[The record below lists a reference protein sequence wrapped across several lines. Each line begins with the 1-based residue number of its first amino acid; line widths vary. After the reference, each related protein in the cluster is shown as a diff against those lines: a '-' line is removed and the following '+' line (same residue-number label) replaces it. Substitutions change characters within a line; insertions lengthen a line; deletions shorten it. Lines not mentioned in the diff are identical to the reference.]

1 MNKKIVFFD
10 IDGTLVGASRKITEK
25 NKEAIHLLRENGHLA
40 FLCTGRAPASIEPS
54 LTDIGFDGVVAS
66 AGGLIKIGD
75 DYVFENFINQYL
87 LSEIMLLFTNHQVL
101 FSLETKEAI
110 YQAPGI
116 KNFFDTINK
125 EKFKDNLELART
137 FEDREKNFRRKTLKD
152 FDIMITP
159 VMKMCFISPD
169 KEKFFQCESFL
180 KEFFNIVIFSDPKES
195 YINGEII
202 LKHCTKGDGV
212 KFVTEHYGIPID
224 DSIGYG
230 DSMNDY
236 EMLQVAGYS
245 VVSEKSSDRL
255 KELADDL
262 FEEPDHDGIYKHLK
276 KLKLI

>member
-152 FDIMITP
+152 FDIMTTP

-212 KFVTEHYGIPID
+212 KFVTEHYDIPID

>member
-152 FDIMITP
+152 FDIMTTP

-212 KFVTEHYGIPID
+212 KFVTEHYGMPID

>member
-40 FLCTGRAPASIEPS
+40 FLCTGRAPASIESS

-152 FDIMITP
+152 FDIMTTP
-159 VMKMCFISPD
+159 VMKMCFISPN
-169 KEKFFQCESFL
+169 KEKFFQCEAFL

-212 KFVTEHYGIPID
+212 KFITDYYGLPIE

-245 VVSEKSSDRL
+245 VVSEKSSDML

>member
-10 IDGTLVGASRKITEK
+10 IDGTLVGTSRKITEK

-66 AGGLIKIGD
+66 AGGLIKIGN

-152 FDIMITP
+152 FDIMTTP

-212 KFVTEHYGIPID
+212 KFITDYYSLPIE

-245 VVSEKSSDRL
+245 VVSEKSSDML